1 MWRENIKRVW
11 VVYPLVWSECTGD
24 MRIIKFIYK
33 RDLIN
38 KILIHMQLY
47 QERKNER
54 APPATILDYVEP
66 GEMVPAMLTD

>member
-1 MWRENIKRVW
+1 M
-11 VVYPLVWSECTGD
+11 YPLVSAECTGD

-38 KILIHMQLY
+38 RILVQMQLY

-54 APPATILDYVEP
+54 APLATILDYAEP